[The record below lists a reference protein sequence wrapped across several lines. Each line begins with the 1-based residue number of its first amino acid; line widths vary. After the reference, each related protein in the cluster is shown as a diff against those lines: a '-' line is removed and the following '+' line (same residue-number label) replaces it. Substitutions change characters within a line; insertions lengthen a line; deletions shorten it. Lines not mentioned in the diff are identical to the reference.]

1 MTDTIVLPDTP
12 PAPPANATE
21 ARAVLDS
28 RLADREW
35 GAKLLSGDVAAN
47 TEYREL
53 RAKADNPETA
63 DTVTVAMSGDIGIM
77 PDSDMALLAN
87 MAGMLREHGLNERQV
102 RETLE
107 GREASQ
113 AEVDMARMWK
123 NQNLKSKEFVARWL
137 SGEPEAVRQMLV
149 ANIILTSPLKKADA
163 A

>member
-1 MTDTIVLPDTP
+1 
-12 PAPPANATE
+12 
-21 ARAVLDS
+21 VLDS
-28 RLADREW
+28 RLADKAW

-53 RAKADNPETA
+53 RAKADNPETV

-77 PDSDMALLAN
+77 PDSDMALMAN
-87 MAGMLREHGLNERQV
+87 MAGMLREYGLNELQV

-113 AEVDMARMWK
+113 AEVDMARLWK
-123 NQNLKSKEFVARWL
+123 NQNLKSKEFTAKLMSGDPDAARQL
-137 SGEPEAVRQMLV
+137 MV